1 MNSTKVGL
9 HESYFHTYSYQLMI
23 IYVIEEFGAAPHL
36 WETTNFSLFK
46 NELNGY
52 LLKNERYDII
62 VDVGCSRL

>member
-1 MNSTKVGL
+1 
-9 HESYFHTYSYQLMI
+9 MI

-36 WETTNFSLFK
+36 WETTNFSLLK

-62 VDVGCSRL
+62 IDVGCSLL